1 MVDFFLAH
9 IKNERRLSPHTHTA
23 YKADLEQFQQFYSPD
38 LSLLIQDTQAADIRE
53 WVVSLSEQKLDNR
66 SINRKMASLRAFF
79 KYLLKNQKVKSDPT
93 ALVNALKTAKK
104 LPVYLEED
112 AMNNLFDLV
121 EFEPDFGGQ
130 RDRLLLELFYGTGM
144 RLAELI
150 GLKTKDYDRFGRKIT
165 VLGKRNKYRV
175 IPLNQEVIDCINIYL
190 KLLEDAGISN
200 EFLVLTD
207 KYEQL
212 YPVFVQRKIKHYLE
226 LVSTISKK
234 SPHVLRHTFATHLLN
249 HGADLNAIKEL
260 LGHANLAATQIYT
273 HNTIAELKEVYKK
286 SHPKA

>member
-1 MVDFFLAH
+1 LVDFFLAH

-23 YKADLEQFQQFYSPD
+23 YKADLEQFQQFLSPD
-38 LSLLIQDTQAADIRE
+38 FSLLIQDAQASDIRE

-79 KYLLKNQKVKSDPT
+79 KYLLKNQKIKSDPT
-93 ALVNALKTAKK
+93 ALVKALKTAKK

-112 AMNNLFDLV
+112 AMENLFEFV
-121 EFEPDFGGQ
+121 EFTPDFEGQ
-130 RDRLLLELFYGTGM
+130 RDRLLMELFYGTGM

-175 IPLNQEVIDCINIYL
+175 IPLNQEVIDCIDIYL
-190 KLLEDAGISN
+190 KLLEEAGVSN

>member
-1 MVDFFLAH
+1 LVDFFLAH

-23 YKADLEQFQQFYSPD
+23 YKADLEQFQQFLSPD
-38 LSLLIQDTQAADIRE
+38 LSLLIQDAQASDIRE

-93 ALVNALKTAKK
+93 ALVRALKTAKK

-112 AMNNLFDLV
+112 AMENLFEFV
-121 EFEPDFGGQ
+121 EFTPDFEGQ

-175 IPLNQEVIDCINIYL
+175 IPLNKEVMDCIDIYL
-190 KLLEDAGISN
+190 KLLEEAGVNN

>member
-23 YKADLEQFQQFYSPD
+23 YKADLEQFQQFLSPD
-38 LSLLIQDTQAADIRE
+38 LSLFIQDAQAADIRE

-93 ALVNALKTAKK
+93 ALVKALKTAKK

-121 EFEPDFGGQ
+121 EFVPDFSGQ

-175 IPLNQEVIDCINIYL
+175 IPLNQEVMDCIDIYL
-190 KLLEDAGISN
+190 KLLEEAGMSN

>member
-1 MVDFFLAH
+1 LVDFFLAH

-23 YKADLEQFQQFYSPD
+23 YKADLEQFQQFFSPD
-38 LSLLIQDTQAADIRE
+38 LSLLIQDAQASDIRE

-79 KYLLKNQKVKSDPT
+79 KYLLKNQKIKSDPT
-93 ALVNALKTAKK
+93 ALVKALKTAKK

-112 AMNNLFDLV
+112 TMDNLFEFV
-121 EFEPDFGGQ
+121 EFTPDFEGQ

-175 IPLNQEVIDCINIYL
+175 IPLNQEVIDCIDIYL
-190 KLLEDAGISN
+190 KLLEEAGVNN

>member
-93 ALVNALKTAKK
+93 ALVKALKTAKK

>member
-1 MVDFFLAH
+1 
-9 IKNERRLSPHTHTA
+9 
-23 YKADLEQFQQFYSPD
+23 
-38 LSLLIQDTQAADIRE
+38 
-53 WVVSLSEQKLDNR
+53 
-66 SINRKMASLRAFF
+66 
-79 KYLLKNQKVKSDPT
+79 
-93 ALVNALKTAKK
+93 
-104 LPVYLEED
+104 VYLEED
-112 AMNNLFDLV
+112 TMDNLFEFV
-121 EFEPDFGGQ
+121 EFTPDFEGQ

-175 IPLNQEVIDCINIYL
+175 IPLNQEVIDCIDIYL
-190 KLLEDAGISN
+190 KLLEEAGVNN

>member
-23 YKADLEQFQQFYSPD
+23 YKADLEQFQQFFSPD
-38 LSLLIQDTQAADIRE
+38 LSLLIQDAQAADIRE

-93 ALVNALKTAKK
+93 ALVKALKTAKK

-112 AMNNLFDLV
+112 AMENLFEFV
-121 EFEPDFGGQ
+121 EFTPDFEGQ

-150 GLKTKDYDRFGRKIT
+150 GLKTKDYDRFGQKIT

-175 IPLNQEVIDCINIYL
+175 IPLNQEVIDCIDIYL
-190 KLLEDAGISN
+190 KLLEEAGISN

>member
-1 MVDFFLAH
+1 MVDFFLAP

-23 YKADLEQFQQFYSPD
+23 YKADLEQFQQFLSPD
-38 LSLLIQDTQAADIRE
+38 LSLLIQDAQAADIRE

-93 ALVNALKTAKK
+93 ALVKALKTAKK

>member
-1 MVDFFLAH
+1 MGRFFLAH

-93 ALVNALKTAKK
+93 ALVKALKTAKK

>member
-23 YKADLEQFQQFYSPD
+23 YKADLEQFQQFLSPD
-38 LSLLIQDTQAADIRE
+38 LSLFIQDAQAADIRE

-93 ALVNALKTAKK
+93 ALVKALKTAKK

-112 AMNNLFDLV
+112 AMNNLFEFV
-121 EFEPDFGGQ
+121 EFTPDFEGQ

-175 IPLNQEVIDCINIYL
+175 IPLNQEVMDCMDIYL
-190 KLLEDAGISN
+190 KLLEEAGISN

>member
-23 YKADLEQFQQFYSPD
+23 YKADLEQFQQFLSPD
-38 LSLLIQDTQAADIRE
+38 FSLLIQDAQASDIRE

-79 KYLLKNQKVKSDPT
+79 KYLLKNQKIKSDPT
-93 ALVNALKTAKK
+93 ALVKALKTAKK

-112 AMNNLFDLV
+112 AMENLFEFV
-121 EFEPDFGGQ
+121 EFTPDFEGQ
-130 RDRLLLELFYGTGM
+130 RDRLLMELFYGTGM

-175 IPLNQEVIDCINIYL
+175 IPLNQEVIDCIDIYL
-190 KLLEDAGISN
+190 KLLEEAGVSN

>member
-23 YKADLEQFQQFYSPD
+23 YKADLEQFQQFFSPD
-38 LSLLIQDTQAADIRE
+38 LSLLIQDAQASDIRE

-79 KYLLKNQKVKSDPT
+79 KYLLKNQKIKSDPT
-93 ALVNALKTAKK
+93 ALVKALKTAKK

-112 AMNNLFDLV
+112 TMDNLFEFV
-121 EFEPDFGGQ
+121 EFTPDFEGQ

-175 IPLNQEVIDCINIYL
+175 IPLNQEVIDCIDIYL
-190 KLLEDAGISN
+190 KLLEEAGVNN

>member
-38 LSLLIQDTQAADIRE
+38 LSLLIQDAQAADIRE

-93 ALVNALKTAKK
+93 ALVKALKTAKK

-175 IPLNQEVIDCINIYL
+175 IPLNQEVIDCIDIYL
-190 KLLEDAGISN
+190 KLLEETGVSN

>member
-23 YKADLEQFQQFYSPD
+23 YKADLEQFQQFLSPD
-38 LSLLIQDTQAADIRE
+38 LSLLIQDAQASDIRE

-93 ALVNALKTAKK
+93 ALVRALKTAKK

-112 AMNNLFDLV
+112 AMENLFEFV
-121 EFEPDFGGQ
+121 EFTPDFEGQ

-175 IPLNQEVIDCINIYL
+175 IPLNKEVMDCIDIYL
-190 KLLEDAGISN
+190 KLLEEAGVNN

>member
-23 YKADLEQFQQFYSPD
+23 YKADLEQFQQFLSPD
-38 LSLLIQDTQAADIRE
+38 LSLLIQDAQAADIRE

-93 ALVNALKTAKK
+93 ALVKALKTAKK

-175 IPLNQEVIDCINIYL
+175 IPLNQEVMDCMDIYL
-190 KLLEDAGISN
+190 KLLEEAGISN